1 MKAYL
6 IILLFILVDNIVII
20 DITPFTEME
29 IDYVIEKSST
39 AYFKINLKNV
49 NDEDKQNLYIQY
61 KKMIKTYGYCLNV
74 DACSFSNE
82 PSESDLLAFTN
93 SIKNIPGD
101 SHSDSYFTYYNF
113 RVPKFEKS
121 NWLIIRATNADDYGV
136 RIISFYIY
144 SNKDKSNDK
153 QNLSWNIAITVI
165 SATNTLLIIFILFKI
180 LTFKNHFSI
189 DTLNNNKLV

>member
-1 MKAYL
+1 M
-6 IILLFILVDNIVII
+6 
-20 DITPFTEME
+20 T
-29 IDYVIEKSST
+29 
-39 AYFKINLKNV
+39 
-49 NDEDKQNLYIQY
+49 
-61 KKMIKTYGYCLNV
+61 KTYGHYLNV

-82 PSESDLLAFTN
+82 PSENDILTFKN
-93 SIKNIPGD
+93 GIKNIPGD

-113 RVPKFEKS
+113 RIPKFEKC

-136 RIISFYIY
+136 RILSFYVY
-144 SNKDKSNDK
+144 SNKDKNNDK

-165 SATNTLLIIFILFKI
+165 SAINTLLIIFILFKL

>member
-1 MKAYL
+1 M
-6 IILLFILVDNIVII
+6 
-20 DITPFTEME
+20 
-29 IDYVIEKSST
+29 
-39 AYFKINLKNV
+39 
-49 NDEDKQNLYIQY
+49 
-61 KKMIKTYGYCLNV
+61 
-74 DACSFSNE
+74 
-82 PSESDLLAFTN
+82 
-93 SIKNIPGD
+93 
-101 SHSDSYFTYYNF
+101 
-113 RVPKFEKS
+113 PKFEKS